1 MAMRRPIGLAL
12 ENEEVMATGTEV
24 VDTEAVEVVEEVQEV
39 AEQAEEV
46 SGDVAQVEE
55 AEADVAV
62 VEQIE
67 EVLEKAVESGEGISE
82 TAAEIAQIA
91 VESMQRRLGIKAA
104 KMPSLESFGSASS
117 RVTATRVAL
126 EGIKDTAKKAWE
138 AIVAFVK
145 SIAEK
150 VVNFFKGMFDITV
163 RLQNRADKLKAKAA
177 ANKGTPDGK
186 VDSKAVYTAFRGDK
200 ANVKPY
206 LNTAYGQV
214 GSVIEVPKLIN
225 GLVDVV
231 KGAGEGEGALEKAM
245 EEAFKKGEE
254 AGKKMAGAMPKQAS
268 AEDVKLAGSEL
279 GSSTYA
285 FVSGEMAGGSKI
297 YSEAGLN
304 DGKFHMLTKVITP
317 EEVKSDKAE
326 MDVLTTSEIE
336 EVCTSVKEIGQSLHK
351 LKDMSGDMKKI
362 VSSVASLAGKYIE
375 GERGAAVRKAITDFS
390 KTASTA
396 TTSAASLVLKTATA
410 SLNYAEA
417 SLAKH
422 KAA

>member
-126 EGIKDTAKKAWE
+126 EGIKDTAKKAWA
-138 AIVAFVK
+138 AIVNFVK

-150 VVNFFKGMFDITV
+150 IKTFFKGLFDTNT
-163 RLQNRADKLKAKAA
+163 RLLNRAEKIKARASET
-177 ANKGTPDGK
+177 KGTPEGK
-186 VDSKAVYTAFRGDK
+186 VDAKAVFAGFRGDK
-200 ANVKPY
+200 GNVATYLANATELVS
-206 LNTAYGQV
+206 
-214 GSVIEVPKLIN
+214 GSEKVAKSLTN
-225 GLVDVV
+225 
-231 KGAGEGEGALEKAM
+231 ALSTSNDLDKEAAAKAM
-245 EEAFKKGEE
+245 TSIKSVQPSSEVLKKAGISDEQKGDAFMMAEMFGGANLVVVAPTDGKVFVKVVTGEE
-254 AGKKMAGAMPKQAS
+254 MKA
-268 AEDVKLAGSEL
+268 
-279 GSSTYA
+279 
-285 FVSGEMAGGSKI
+285 
-297 YSEAGLN
+297 
-304 DGKFHMLTKVITP
+304 
-317 EEVKSDKAE
+317 DKPE
-326 MDVLTTSEIE
+326 MDVLTTSE
-336 EVCTSVKEIGQSLHK
+336 
-351 LKDMSGDMKKI
+351 
-362 VSSVASLAGKYIE
+362 VSSVCDQVKATVTAVTRMKDIVPAFDKAVKAIDALAKKQENDDPSTRAVVLSTVKAMNMLATQAGALAV
-375 GERGAAVRKAITDFS
+375 RTAGAA
-390 KTASTA
+390 
-396 TTSAASLVLKTATA
+396 
-410 SLNYAEA
+410 LNYAEA